1 MSFQDIFKSSFL
13 ENVTEFS
20 LLDTC
25 IGLAAALL
33 CLRSYPLHLGELLRY
48 IPLGERRKCGS

>member
-20 LLDTC
+20 LLDTWHR
-25 IGLAAALL
+25 A
-33 CLRSYPLHLGELLRY
+33 
-48 IPLGERRKCGS
+48 GSGPAGGPFYLYDL